1 MNRRHQSGMTFI
13 ELIISMVII
22 GIAVSGV
29 LSVMNLTTA
38 RSADPMIQHQAIAIA
53 EAYLEEILTRRYDD
67 PLGECAANGGDR
79 SLFCVVDDYDVLSE
93 APTNQ
98 FGVAIAGLGDYTV
111 SVTVVD
117 ETLTGIASKRIDVDV
132 SHPSGMGASLSG
144 YRANY

>member
-1 MNRRHQSGMTFI
+1 MNERHQTGMTFI

-67 PLGECAANGGDR
+67 PASECAAHGGDR
-79 SLFCVVDDYDVLSE
+79 SLFCVVDDYDGLSE

-98 FGVAIAGLGDYTV
+98 FGVAISGLGNYTV

-117 ETLTGIASKRIDVDV
+117 EALSGIASKRIDVAV

-144 YRANY
+144 YRAGY